1 MMKLGLFLNGGGHH
15 VAAWR
20 DPSVPKGAAGSIAHY
35 AEVARLAERGRFDML
50 FNADS
55 QSTFGPDD
63 PEVWSRTTAAT
74 RPEPITLFAALS
86 MVTTHIGLVAT
97 ATTTYGDP
105 FHVARFFATLDLV
118 SGGRAG
124 WNLVTSSA
132 ASEALNFGFD
142 AHMPHAARYMRAR
155 EFAEVVTGL
164 WDSWEDDAFIND
176 KEAGLSFDPAK
187 LHFLN
192 HMGKFFK
199 VRGPLNVPRSPQ
211 GRPVIVEAGQ
221 SDVGRELA
229 GETAEVVFTVQQR
242 LDDGRDF
249 AADVKRRAQKYG
261 RSPDDVK
268 IMPGVLVVVG
278 ATRAEA
284 EAKYESLQAL
294 IHPDQGVKTLS
305 DLLGTDISKY
315 PLDGPLPD
323 VPLTNSQ
330 QGRQK
335 VVIDLARR
343 ENLTIRQL
351 YKRVAGQRAHRIVCD
366 TAERIADSLEE
377 WYRTGA
383 ADGFNIMPLTFPE
396 GLRDFVDQ
404 VIPELQ
410 RRKLFRIEYEGTTL
424 RGNLGLRR
432 PVNRWAAGQQAAQ

>member
-1 MMKLGLFLNGGGHH
+1 MIKLGLFLNGGGHH

-20 DPSVPKGAAGSIAHY
+20 DPSVPPGAAADIRFY

-63 PEVWSRTTAAT
+63 PDVWARTTAAT
-74 RPEPITLFAALS
+74 RLEPITLFSALS
-86 MVTTHIGLVAT
+86 MVTSHVGLVAT

-142 AHMPHAARYMRAR
+142 AHIPHAERYVRAR
-155 EFAEVVTGL
+155 EFAEVVMGL
-164 WDSWEDDAFIND
+164 WDSWDDDAFIYD

-192 HMGKFFK
+192 HQGKYFK

-249 AADVKRRAQKYG
+249 AADVKRRAQKFG
-261 RSPDDVK
+261 RRPEDVK

-278 ATRAEA
+278 KTREEA
-284 EAKYESLQAL
+284 ERKYKSLQSL
-294 IHPDQGVKTLS
+294 IHPDQGLKTLS
-305 DLLGTDISKY
+305 DLLGTDVSKY

-343 ENLTIRQL
+343 ENLTIREL

-377 WYRTGA
+377 WYRAGA
-383 ADGFNIMPLTFPE
+383 ADGFNIMPLTFPD
-396 GLRDFVDQ
+396 GLRDFVDG

-424 RGNLGLRR
+424 RENLGLSR
-432 PVNRWAAGQQAAQ
+432 PASRWAAGRAAAQ

>member
-15 VAAWR
+15 VSAWR
-20 DPSVPKGAAGSIAHY
+20 DPSVPEGAPASIKHY
-35 AEVARLAERGRFDML
+35 AEVAQLAERGRFDML

-63 PEVWSRTTAAT
+63 PDVWSVTTAAT

-86 MVTTHIGLVAT
+86 MVTSHIGLVAT

-142 AHMPHAARYMRAR
+142 AHIPHAERYVRAR
-155 EFAEVVTGL
+155 EFAEVVMGL
-164 WDSWEDDAFIND
+164 WNSWEDDAFIYD
-176 KEAGLSFDPAK
+176 KASGRSFDPAK

-192 HMGKFFK
+192 HQGKYFK

-249 AADVKRRAQKYG
+249 YADVKRRAQKYG

-284 EAKYESLQAL
+284 EAKYESLQSL
-294 IHPDQGVKTLS
+294 IHPDHGVKTLS

-343 ENLTIRQL
+343 ENLTIREL
-351 YKRVAGQRAHRIVCD
+351 YKRVAGQRAHRIICD
-366 TAERIADSLEE
+366 TGSKIADSLEE
-377 WYRTGA
+377 WYRAGA

-396 GLRDFVDQ
+396 GLRDFVDH
-404 VIPELQ
+404 VVPELQ
-410 RRKLFRIEYEGTTL
+410 RRGLYRKEYEGTTL
-424 RGNLGLRR
+424 RENLGLRR
-432 PVNRWAAGQQAAQ
+432 PANRWVGGRQAAQ